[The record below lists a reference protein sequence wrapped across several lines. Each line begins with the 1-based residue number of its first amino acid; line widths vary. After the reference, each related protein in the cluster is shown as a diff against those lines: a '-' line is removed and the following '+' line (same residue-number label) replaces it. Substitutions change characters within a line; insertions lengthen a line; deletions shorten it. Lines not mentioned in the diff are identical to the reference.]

1 MKYRIPAKNRAGFGT
16 FCIAIMTICE
26 MPITD
31 YRTVKIGDYSQLSNF
46 FYSFAK
52 GFISEGVFLSEIAFY
67 TSFLFSPPFQQK
79 RRIGNDKNGPCIM
92 NQCADNRI

>member
-1 MKYRIPAKNRAGFGT
+1 MKYLIPAKNRAGFGT

-52 GFISEGVFLSEIAFY
+52 GFISEGVFLSEIASIF
-67 TSFLFSPPFQQK
+67 
-79 RRIGNDKNGPCIM
+79 
-92 NQCADNRI
+92 